1 MLPTLKLVVTLMFV
15 SAAVSLP
22 ERSARLQRLF
32 VGIAVLGL
40 LTAVPLALALVPI
53 DVRMRVLMWCVFL
66 PHLLALATLVW
77 AWRRGDR
84 FAPWLM
90 VGFAPVLLAA
100 TCISACI
107 MGWLPV
113 SFSTTHVAQIGSA
126 IELPS

>member
-40 LTAVPLALALVPI
+40 LKAVALAMVPI
-53 DVRMRVLMWCVFL
+53 DVRMRVLMSCIFL
-66 PHLLALATLVW
+66 PQLLALATLVW
-77 AWRRGDR
+77 AWRWGDR

-90 VGFAPVLLAA
+90 VGYAPVLLAA
-100 TCISACI
+100 TCILQCI
-107 MGWLPV
+107 MGWLLV
-113 SFSTTHVAQIGSA
+113 GFLTTHVAQIGSA